1 MAQKEQKSWAERK
14 LEEVE
19 EQLRGLESESSQD
32 PGQEW
37 DLAQLLYQRASLLA
51 RLKRW
56 DECLRAYDQ
65 FLQRFPHPQGT
76 KLRQLVAQ
84 ALFDKGTI
92 LLHQQDQQEAG
103 LQVYRELV
111 ERFRL
116 DKNVMLRRL
125 VSGAQSMIDLFESSD
140 PFGLE

>member
-37 DLAQLLYQRASLLA
+37 DLAQLLYRRASLLA

-65 FLQRFPHPQGT
+65 FLQCFPHPQGT
-76 KLRQLVAQ
+76 KFRQLVAQ

-116 DKNVMLRRL
+116 DKNVTLRRL
-125 VSGAQSMIDLFESSD
+125 VSGAQSMIDLFESRN
-140 PFGLE
+140 PFGPE